1 MIGFIFFRNRC
12 VEIFIPT
19 EEVVSPS
26 ARRLVRSQIE
36 ESVDQ
41 IDPSCNFDNLSAAST
56 FQRIK
61 SSCQA
66 CLLPQGL
73 ASSIAEEALGRNFT
87 SPDEMSEDA
96 LPALNRTPCAEV
108 SLLSHHPE
116 VAVASFQLQALA
128 DLVKRKKT
136 GSERQAATSFLKLSP
151 KSVDPKQL
159 LEEALGTDLC
169 PGEAELRGILSGC
182 SGGRLDRRF
191 FSLDGEDGSEDNA
204 RVMALEIATTRAEL
218 VGRSSSARTVA
229 LSELLSRTTGAI
241 LDFLS
246 SLKESFENG
255 SPSLTDATWML
266 LWRTLANLRAMRAVF
281 STDRPEEAIRVALAV
296 GKKRTDELASSLED
310 PEALAEAVINF
321 GRELFAADD
330 REDLAKVEVGS
341 RWKLGGSSSS
351 RSLSRQECLQFK
363 KFLKFAAE
371 LNPYKRPGDFSE
383 SRRVVL
389 SHRAFVDGLVRG
401 LSSSSNLS
409 ASLGEKGADDSLP
422 ALLEEYLVSCFNL
435 ANLVN
440 SDASVTVASTYHP
453 LPLKMGILHS
463 SSGGGGGGRFKS
475 KFSWSQLR
483 TTNGL
488 LLHHLLQRGW
498 SASAARAAAVALLPH
513 KARDRLEKEDDEG
526 REREDPCSLRN
537 VASSA
542 TFVSECLWSSV
553 RNGGLRKA
561 GSLQHWRLL
570 AEVGVESFR
579 QAVQVLGY
587 VGEEEEE
594 LGSFLRGMWEGADL
608 RGREQRLLASNLE
621 QAEKFK
627 KRQSPLTSQYL
638 LLGLSATLLHIL
650 CAFVH
655 DRAAAMEAEAARLRR
670 EAAEARTSVEADLR
684 CFTLSLPLEERRGEE
699 VSRVLHHPLHA
710 RLSALASESEAEA
723 ERLEVS
729 IPTRVES
736 REQLMED
743 VRGLQEGLLSSGT
756 LEALRE
762 EVSKAGGRAKY
773 CSWRLS
779 LVNFVQDLEVR
790 FSSFPDVVAPA
801 CSAVLLALA
810 GLDILEENGEKDGG
824 ASEELER
831 TDCFRALS
839 RDPNSEHHS
848 RQWRRKEDSADFDLL
863 RISSLEE
870 KDDGI
875 CGGSLVDNLLSSSD
889 AADLLPRPDNATDAL
904 KVISTRGLVGAEAAQ
919 IARISLVRH
928 VTEGP
933 EEDFCRF
940 DSRQQ
945 AVLEESMRSSVG
957 RLLRADA
964 TKGNLVRRMIFCLY

>member
-1 MIGFIFFRNRC
+1 MEG
-12 VEIFIPT
+12 
-19 EEVVSPS
+19 SG
-26 ARRLVRSQIE
+26 
-36 ESVDQ
+36 DQ

-66 CLLPQGL
+66 CLLPRDL
-73 ASSIAEEALGRNFT
+73 ASFIAEEALGRNFT
-87 SPDEMSEDA
+87 SPDEEMSEDPP
-96 LPALNRTPCAEV
+96 PALNRTPCAEV
-108 SLLSHHPE
+108 SPLSHHPE

-159 LEEALGTDLC
+159 LEEVLGAGVFC
-169 PGEAELRGILSGC
+169 PCEAELRGILSGC

-191 FSLDGEDGSEDNA
+191 FSPDGEDGSEDNA

-229 LSELLSRTTGAI
+229 LSELLSRATGAI
-241 LDFLS
+241 LDFLA
-246 SLKESFENG
+246 SLKESFENR

-266 LWRTLANLRAMRAVF
+266 LWRTLANLRSMRAVF

-310 PEALAEAVINF
+310 PEALAEAVTNF

-341 RWKLGGSSSS
+341 RWKLGGSSSA

-363 KFLKFAAE
+363 KFLEFAAE
-371 LNPYKRPGDFSE
+371 LNPYNRPGDFSE

-409 ASLGEKGADDSLP
+409 AALGEKGADDSLP
-422 ALLEEYLVSCFNL
+422 ALFEEYLVSCFNL

-440 SDASVTVASTYHP
+440 SDANVTVASTYHP

-463 SSGGGGGGRFKS
+463 SSSGGGGGRFKS
-475 KFSWSQLR
+475 NFSWSQLR

-498 SASAARAAAVALLPH
+498 SSVAARAAAVALLPN
-513 KARDRLEKEDDEG
+513 KARDRGEEEEDEE

-608 RGREQRLLASNLE
+608 RGQEQRLLASNLE
-621 QAEKFK
+621 QAENFK
-627 KRQSPLTSQYL
+627 ERQSPLTSKDL

-684 CFTLSLPLEERRGEE
+684 CFTLSLPLEERRGEI
-699 VSRVLHHPLHA
+699 SRVLHHPLHA

-723 ERLEVS
+723 ERLEAS

-762 EVSKAGGRAKY
+762 GVSTAGGRAKY
-773 CSWRLS
+773 RSWRLS

-790 FSSFPDVVAPA
+790 FSSFPDVVDPA

-824 ASEELER
+824 ASKELER
-831 TDCFRALS
+831 TDCLRALS

-889 AADLLPRPDNATDAL
+889 AADLLSRPDNSTDAST
-904 KVISTRGLVGAEAAQ
+904 VISTRGLVGAEAAQ
-919 IARISLVRH
+919 LARCSLVRH

-933 EEDFCRF
+933 EENFCRF
-940 DSRQQ
+940 DPRQQ

-964 TKGNLVRRMIFCLY
+964 AKGNLVRRMISLYLGC